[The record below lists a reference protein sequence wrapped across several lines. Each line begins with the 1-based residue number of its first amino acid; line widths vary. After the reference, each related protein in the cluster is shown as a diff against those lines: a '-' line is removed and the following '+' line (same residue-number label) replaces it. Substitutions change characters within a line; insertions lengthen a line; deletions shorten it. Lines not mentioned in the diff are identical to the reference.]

1 MMDANRA
8 EMELE
13 STKLRSQLNAFQVG
27 ISKKQFHIYSYFVV
41 LVRNRKY
48 SIEGSKINR

>member
-13 STKLRSQLNAFQVG
+13 STKLRTQLNTFQVLKIFTFFFFIK
-27 ISKKQFHIYSYFVV
+27 ISFF
-41 LVRNRKY
+41 L
-48 SIEGSKINR
+48 